1 MTEPPYPHRMR
12 SRLPILAIGTM
23 LVVTACSSSGSGI
36 VVGPPREVPP
46 TSTTIPSDLPP
57 LEGLTTEPIASGLS
71 EPVAVAAAPG
81 IDDMFIVERT
91 GRIVSA
97 ASEGRTPV
105 LDLTSVI
112 GWEINEQGLLGFA
125 VHPDFPGDPRG
136 FAVYTNADLDVVVSS
151 VEWNGSVFDASS
163 LTTVLEVPQPHKYH
177 QGGGIRFGP
186 AGYLWMSFGDGGG
199 VGDPFANGQNPNT
212 LNGTIVR
219 IDVDAGDP
227 YAIPPDNP
235 FIDSENG
242 ADEVWAYGL
251 RNPWRFSFDDGWIL
265 IADVGQEAAEEI
277 DVVPI
282 AEGGHDFGWPVL
294 EGNECFDAEGC
305 DDDGMTPAALIL
317 PHEGLCAVIG
327 GPVYRGSA
335 IPELY
340 GQYVF
345 GDYCTGWIRSLPF
358 AAGTLGED
366 GLLGSTTD
374 RMGDLGSVGSITSI
388 DTDQNGEL
396 VLTTLEGDVV
406 RVVAER

>member
-1 MTEPPYPHRMR
+1 MR
-12 SRLPILAIGTM
+12 LRFPILAMVAILT
-23 LVVTACSSSGSGI
+23 VAACSSADI
-36 VVGPPREVPP
+36 AVGPSREIPP
-46 TSTTIPSDLPP
+46 TTTTTPPDLPP
-57 LEGLTTEPIASGLS
+57 LIALTTEPIASGLS

-91 GRIVSA
+91 GRIVT
-97 ASEGRTPV
+97 ASSGGRTPV

-125 VHPDFPGDPRG
+125 VHPDFPDDPRG
-136 FAVYTNADLDVVVSS
+136 FAVYTNSDYDVVVSS
-151 VEWNGSVFDASS
+151 VEWNGNVFDASS

-199 VGDPFANGQNPNT
+199 VGDPYGNGQNPDT

-235 FIDSENG
+235 FVDSEDG

-251 RNPWRFSFDDGWIL
+251 RNPWRFSFDGEWIL
-265 IADVGQEAAEEI
+265 IADVGQESAEEI
-277 DVVPI
+277 DVVPL
-282 AEGGHDFGWPVL
+282 AGGGYNFGWPVL
-294 EGNECFDAEGC
+294 EGDECFDADSC
-305 DDDGMTPAALIL
+305 DDAGMTSAVFIL
-317 PHEGLCAVIG
+317 PHDGLCAVIG
-327 GPVYRGSA
+327 GPVYRGAA

-345 GDYCTGWIRSLPF
+345 GDYCQGWIRSRPF
-358 AAGTLGED
+358 EAGALTED

-374 RMGDLGSVGSITSI
+374 PRGDLDPVGSITSI

-396 VLTTLEGDVV
+396 VVTTLEGDVV
-406 RVVAER
+406 RIVADR